1 MTVFLDIFASTVQL
15 MLTVISY
22 SMLGRALM
30 PLFIDVEDSRFYLML
45 CVITE
50 PLIIPVRAVMAHF
63 NVGQDSPIDLAF
75 SLTYIILTMIQL
87 FLPAI

>member
-1 MTVFLDIFASTVQL
+1 
-15 MLTVISY
+15 
-22 SMLGRALM
+22 M
-30 PLFIDVEDSRFYLML
+30 PLFMDVEDSRFYLML